1 MSEPSTLPA
10 TTSESTLRGEL
21 RQLFRL
27 ALPLAAA
34 QAGTQL
40 MSVVDIAVLGRYGA
54 RELAGSGLANALFFA
69 VSILGLGIVMGVDP
83 MISQALGA
91 GDRTGARRILWQGVW
106 LAMIVTTALT
116 VPLVFA
122 PMLLPVIGVQ
132 EELIE
137 PATAYLLVRTTGLAP
152 FLLFIVVRSYL
163 QAHHA
168 TRPLLVSMVVCNVF
182 NLVAD
187 IILVFGGGILPSWTG
202 PLRQIPSFGVAGAA
216 IATVAGSIIQLW
228 IVAAAVRGIDP
239 GTGNAA
245 ALHRWN
251 GAEVRRAFGVGWP
264 LGLQMGAEV
273 GIFALVGLLAGRLGT
288 MDLAAHQLVISIA
301 SFTFTIAL
309 GVAAAGS
316 VRVGLRV
323 GAGETPA
330 ARSAGHAAFIAGFVV
345 MGFAALVFVAAPAQ
359 LSRIITDNQS
369 VIAIAVPLFMV
380 AAVFQLSDG
389 AQAVGAGVLRG
400 AGDTRFSL
408 VANLIGHWAIGF
420 PIAVYLGFQRQ
431 MGIVGLWW
439 GLCAG
444 LTAVAVMLFVR
455 FERLS
460 SKPIRRIEASPETP
474 S

>member
-1 MSEPSTLPA
+1 
-10 TTSESTLRGEL
+10 
-21 RQLFRL
+21 
-27 ALPLAAA
+27 
-34 QAGTQL
+34 

-69 VSILGLGIVMGVDP
+69 VSILGLGVVMGVDP

-91 GDRTGARRILWQGVW
+91 GDRAGARRMLWQGVW
-106 LAMIVTTALT
+106 LAMIVTGVLT
-116 VPLVFA
+116 IPMLLG

-132 EELIE
+132 QELIE
-137 PATAYLLVRTTGLAP
+137 PATDYLLVRATGLAP

-168 TRPLLVSMVVCNVF
+168 TRPLLVSMIVCNVF
-182 NLVAD
+182 NLIAD
-187 IILVFGGGILPSWTG
+187 IILVFGGEILPAWTG
-202 PLRQIPSFGVAGAA
+202 PLRLIPSFGVSGAA
-216 IATVAGSIIQLW
+216 IATVAGSLIQLW
-228 IVAAAVRGIDP
+228 IVAAAVRNIPVDVP
-239 GTGNAA
+239 DVDK
-245 ALHRWN
+245 LHRWN
-251 GAEVRRAFGVGWP
+251 GPEVRRAFTVGWP

-273 GIFALVGLLAGRLGT
+273 GVFALVGLLAGRLGT

-316 VRVGLRV
+316 VRVGLGV
-323 GAGETPA
+323 GAGDSPA
-330 ARSAGHAAFIAGFVV
+330 ARRSGHAALIGGLVV
-345 MGFAALVFVAAPAQ
+345 MGIAALVFVLMPTQ
-359 LSRIITDNQS
+359 LSRIITDNPQ

-400 AGDTRFSL
+400 AGDTKFAL
-408 VANLIGHWAIGF
+408 VANIIGHWAVGF
-420 PIAVYLGFQRQ
+420 PIAIYLGFYRK

-444 LTAVAVMLFVR
+444 LTAVAILLIIR
-455 FERLS
+455 FERISL
-460 SKPIRRIEASPETP
+460 KPIARIADSLPH
-474 S
+474 